1 MSDSQGCDTTIA
13 AFTLDYQR
21 HLADVDGMAPNSC
34 DLHLR
39 LVRRMLTLRFPSGEI
54 RWAQLAFSNVADFLT
69 REFARLP
76 SYATQQT
83 WLMIIR
89 KLLRHLE
96 SNGLISKGWEG
107 ALPKR
112 ARKKHST
119 LPRYL
124 SPEQTRALWN
134 ACRKERSHRHARD
147 RALLSVFTQ
156 LALRAGEVAR
166 ITLQDIDWQQGTVLI
181 RSTKTHRE
189 RILPLS
195 QKVGEASP

>member
-21 HLADVDGMAPNSC
+21 YMSEVGGMAPNSC
-34 DLHLR
+34 ELHLR
-39 LVRRMLTLRFPSGEI
+39 LVRRLLTFRFPSGDI
-54 RWAQLAFSNVADFLT
+54 LWSQFAFSNVAGFLT
-69 REFARLP
+69 SEFTRLP
-76 SYATQQT
+76 HYATQQT

-96 SNGLISKGWEG
+96 SRGLVSKGWEG

-134 ACRKERSHRHARD
+134 TCRKLRSHPPARD
-147 RALLSVFTQ
+147 RALLFVFTG
-156 LALRAGEVAR
+156 LALRADEVAP
-166 ITLQDIDWQQGTVLI
+166 ITIQDIDWEQ
-181 RSTKTHRE
+181 S
-189 RILPLS
+189 
-195 QKVGEASP
+195 